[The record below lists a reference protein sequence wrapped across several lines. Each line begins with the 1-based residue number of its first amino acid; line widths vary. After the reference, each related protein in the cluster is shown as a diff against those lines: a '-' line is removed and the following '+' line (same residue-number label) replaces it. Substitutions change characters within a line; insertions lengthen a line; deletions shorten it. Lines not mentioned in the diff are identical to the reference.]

1 MIPSLRCSMV
11 FCILISMILPL
22 EGQTYGSVP
31 LDKSVYRILEQAA
44 LRGLCAPLSGAKPYS
59 RNHILSGITEI
70 LDAESS
76 PQGFGKLGDQERRIL
91 EDIRKIYAQEP
102 PGLDWQRGTYRFEHS
117 GRTGNLRFSG
127 EAGLMVGSFFSLG
140 LYPQEGDSSWG
151 TDIWPGFFF
160 NGDLG
165 EHFSYRI
172 TAAGG
177 MIRAPRST
185 LGTYNTYYQD
195 FQDAAPSSYNQ
206 EIPVYSEPLA
216 FFPYTYKPRWDGS
229 VFNHSDISSAGYTSW
244 PSGLSVGSAMLPEL
258 AGSLLDGHIRYRGG
272 RLDREWGAMTE
283 GSSLVL
289 NRQASPFLA
298 LEATVNPFPWLYFST
313 LTGVL
318 EYYNARGIK
327 DSAATYQNAFSIAMV
342 EINYRAYLHLD
353 MGSAA
358 LWPKRFELGYLFP
371 VTDNFFYQN
380 TIGDFD
386 NLAIF
391 GSLKGQYPGIGSLW
405 VSLFLD
411 EVSLESGLLEKD
423 RSMYAFQTG
432 TTLVIPWLPFATLSL
447 RYTKIEPYCYTHTR
461 ETVPWYGQNLMETAY
476 INKGSGFGYYL
487 PPNSDELLFR
497 VETLWSSQAGVHLQ
511 YQMIRHGADYG
522 SSAVDGSSFW
532 SELDPHDRST
542 KPVLRKFFLRD
553 GAYQWQHILKIG
565 ANYSFAQSPVPVQ
578 IFGEAGVVVS
588 YFTNIAGPANSGSP
602 SGYWVIDT
610 AEYPRSIGLI
620 ASLGFRLFP
629 GRAY

>member
-1 MIPSLRCSMV
+1 MIKSLRCSMGL
-11 FCILISMILPL
+11 FILISMIMPL
-22 EGQTYGSVP
+22 AGQTYGSVP

-59 RNHILSGITEI
+59 RKLILSRITEI
-70 LDAESS
+70 LDTAVS
-76 PQGFGKLGDQERRIL
+76 PQGFGNLSDQERRIL
-91 EDIRKIYAQEP
+91 EDTRNTYTQEQL
-102 PGLDWQRGTYRFEHS
+102 GLDWQRGTYTFENY
-117 GRTGNLRFSG
+117 GKTGNLRFSG
-127 EAGLMVGSFFSLG
+127 EAGLIVGSSFSGG
-140 LYPQEGDSSWG
+140 LYPQEGDTAWG
-151 TDIWPGFFF
+151 TDTWLGCFF

-172 TAAGG
+172 TMAGG
-177 MIRAPRST
+177 VIRAPRSA

-195 FQDAAPSSYNQ
+195 FKDEDPSYYNQ
-206 EIPVYSEPLA
+206 VITTYSQPLA
-216 FFPYTYKPRWDGS
+216 SFPYTYKQTWDGS
-229 VFNHSDISSAGYTSW
+229 VFNYPDISAGGYTPW
-244 PSGLSVGSAMLPEL
+244 PSTLSVGSAMLPEL
-258 AGSLLDGHIRYRGG
+258 AGSLLEGHIQYRGG

-283 GSSLVL
+283 GSSLIL

-298 LEATVNPFPWLYFST
+298 LETTVNPFPWLYFST
-313 LTGVL
+313 LTGIL
-318 EYYNARGIK
+318 EYYNTQGIK
-327 DSAATYQNAFSIAMV
+327 QSAATYQNAFSISMV
-342 EINYRAYLHLD
+342 EINYKAYVHLD
-353 MGSAA
+353 FGSAA

-386 NLAIF
+386 NLSIF
-391 GSLKGQYPGIGSLW
+391 GNLKGQYPGIGSLW

-411 EVSLESGLLEKD
+411 EISVESAWLEKD
-423 RSMYAFQTG
+423 RAMYAFQTG
-432 TTLVIPWLPFATLSL
+432 TTLIIPWFPFATLSL

-461 ETVPWYGQNLMETAY
+461 ETAPWYSQPSMETAY
-476 INKGSGFGYYL
+476 TNKGNGLGYYL

-497 VETLWSSQAGVHLQ
+497 VETLWSNQAGVHIQ

-532 SELDPHDRST
+532 SELDPSGRST
-542 KPVLRKFFLRD
+542 KPVLRKYFLQD

-565 ANYSFAQSPVPVQ
+565 ADYAFAKSSVPVQ
-578 IFGEAGVVVS
+578 IFGEAGVVFS

-602 SGYWVIDT
+602 SGYSLIDT
-610 AEYPRSIGLI
+610 AEYPRSVGLI
-620 ASLGFRLFP
+620 ASFGFRLFP